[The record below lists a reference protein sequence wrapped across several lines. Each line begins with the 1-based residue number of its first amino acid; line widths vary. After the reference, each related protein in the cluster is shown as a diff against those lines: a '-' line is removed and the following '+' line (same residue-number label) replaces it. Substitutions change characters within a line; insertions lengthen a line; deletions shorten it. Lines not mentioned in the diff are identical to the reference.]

1 MSVRTVSTSGS
12 GTRSSVDYREST
24 SIVNTAFSFSPT
36 RVGARAE
43 SPLRLGSFSEE
54 GWDYRSAAELSND
67 KDEPAYNNMT
77 ELGLGELD
85 EGDDVEM
92 SFKCIPRD
100 GPYDYASP

>member
-1 MSVRTVSTSGS
+1 MSVRTVSTSES
-12 GTRSSVDYREST
+12 GPRSSVDYREST
-24 SIVNTAFSFSPT
+24 SIVNNAFSYSPT
-36 RVGARAE
+36 RVGARAD

-54 GWDYRSAAELSND
+54 GWDYRSAAELNND

-77 ELGLGELD
+77 ELGELD

-92 SFKCIPRD
+92 SFKCIPRE